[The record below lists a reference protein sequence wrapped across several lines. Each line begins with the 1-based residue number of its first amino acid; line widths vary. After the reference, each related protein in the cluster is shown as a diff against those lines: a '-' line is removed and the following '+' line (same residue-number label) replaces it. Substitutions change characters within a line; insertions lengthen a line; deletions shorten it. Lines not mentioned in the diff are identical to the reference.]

1 MVRVRETGVA
11 SDPFLPRGGRGAIGW
26 QMNKA
31 AFGPAGRADRQMTN
45 DDPRSMTLDIARQV
59 LRDERADAG
68 RVAWAEDVIAAL
80 ERGDR
85 EAAERVFIPTEWL
98 PETDERKAA

>member
-1 MVRVRETGVA
+1 
-11 SDPFLPRGGRGAIGW
+11 
-26 QMNKA
+26 
-31 AFGPAGRADRQMTN
+31 MT
-45 DDPRSMTLDIARQV
+45 DCPKTMTLAIARRV
-59 LRDERADAG
+59 LTDERTDAG

-98 PETDERKAA
+98 PETEERKAA